1 MKEFDVACALTT
13 ALLRALA
20 GDAKLSVLAKRLDAS
35 GETDQPCAVLYP
47 EGGGDALAAV
57 VYPTGDRLKQ
67 IRQLEGVA
75 GRALLLVSS
84 AAPLVGRSKRK
95 TSEKPTNQPLA
106 DHRPLPKIKFQVNP
120 QWREEGQVVSDFGIE
135 PWKAAALS
143 FLDGFERSYSLRE
156 RRVGNPGTVDIVTGT
171 RFASGGVLR
180 VRRAWPG
187 GWEAHACAADG
198 SSQLLGAPA
207 ESEPSYKALEAA
219 LEEGRRQKLP
229 IFRVARLATRLGG
242 AGEGEA
248 AAAAPAAAAAEG
260 GAAAGGG
267 ALTRADL
274 AAMDAAALR
283 RRLAAAGAPTSG
295 RLDTLRERLA
305 EALEL

>member
-13 ALLRALA
+13 ALLRALV
-20 GDAKLSVLAKRLDAS
+20 GDASLNILSKRLDAS

-47 EGGGDALAAV
+47 EGGGDTLAAV
-57 VYPTGDRLKQ
+57 VYPTADRLKQ
-67 IRQLEGVA
+67 IRQLEGIA
-75 GRALLLVSS
+75 GRALLL
-84 AAPLVGRSKRK
+84 
-95 TSEKPTNQPLA
+95 
-106 DHRPLPKIKFQVNP
+106 VNP
-120 QWREEGQVVSDFGIE
+120 QWREEGQVVSDFGIG
-135 PWKAAALS
+135 PWKVAALS

-207 ESEPSYKALEAA
+207 EGEPSYKELEAA
-219 LEEGRRQKLP
+219 LEKGRRQKLP

-248 AAAAPAAAAAEG
+248 AAAAAPAPAAAEVA
-260 GAAAGGG
+260 AAAGGG
-267 ALTRADL
+267 GLTRADL

-295 RLDTLRERLA
+295 RLDALRERLA